1 MAEDEAR
8 KANRNLKSQT
18 LSNWD
23 FLLNAMG
30 TSEKLYE
37 GGKFLF

>member
-1 MAEDEAR
+1 MLQDKAG
-8 KANRNLKSQT
+8 KANRDLKSQT

-30 TSEKLYE
+30 ASEGFYE
-37 GGKFLF
+37 ELKII